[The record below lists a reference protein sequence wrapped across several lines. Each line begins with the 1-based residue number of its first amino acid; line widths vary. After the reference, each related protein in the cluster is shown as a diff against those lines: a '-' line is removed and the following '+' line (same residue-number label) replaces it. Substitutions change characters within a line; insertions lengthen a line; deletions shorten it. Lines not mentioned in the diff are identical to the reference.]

1 MDERDVK
8 RFVQVHKNTS
18 RASYTSPSLLATMC
32 SLSLLRFFSC
42 GFSRAFQGHLKP
54 PAPVLAYFFRDV
66 KCFHF
71 SQTDGSHQKLLFS
84 TSLLVKEAQWMQSFR
99 TGPFYLTTW
108 TETQLLTL
116 LSHSRSWLSDRTSP
130 KSISQARVAIAH
142 AATSGSR
149 LFKAI
154 GQQWWKQNYNV

>member
-1 MDERDVK
+1 MV
-8 RFVQVHKNTS
+8 
-18 RASYTSPSLLATMC
+18 C

-71 SQTDGSHQKLLFS
+71 SQTDGSHQKLVFS

-116 LSHSRSWLSDRTSP
+116 LSDSRSWLSDRTSP
-130 KSISQARVAIAH
+130 KSISQAPSWCGDSSRRYLWVSSVQSNRTAVMETELQCLAVA
-142 AATSGSR
+142 
-149 LFKAI
+149 LPC
-154 GQQWWKQNYNV
+154 